1 MRVPTLKTKTLL
13 CVSLA
18 ACLIA
23 VGAGA
28 RADEAQTLF
37 ISPCGEPFFGPM
49 SQPYPVVAWF
59 KQVDA
64 NADGKID
71 RDEFR
76 ADAEHFF
83 KKLDRDGDGVL
94 NSEEI
99 YIYENVM
106 VPEILNR
113 DHASIQSGLIRA
125 SLQGESGAK
134 LQKVQDSGDGS
145 DTPQKP
151 MLTNQGAA
159 FFGLFNEPEP
169 VMSADRN
176 FDFRIS
182 HKEFID
188 QSDRHFARLDLKG
201 RGHLTLDDLPKTPV
215 ESYFHARRTGPR

>member
-1 MRVPTLKTKTLL
+1 MPTLKTITLL
-13 CVSLA
+13 CASAA

-23 VGAGA
+23 MGAA
-28 RADEAQTLF
+28 AKDDEALTLF
-37 ISPCGEPFFGPM
+37 ISPCGEPFFGPQ

-64 NADGKID
+64 NGDGKID

-76 ADAEHFF
+76 ADAERFF

-94 NSEEI
+94 NSDEI
-99 YIYENVM
+99 YIYENVI

-113 DHASIQSGLIRA
+113 DHASIRSGVIRA

-134 LQKVQDSGDGS
+134 LQEVQDSGS
-145 DTPQKP
+145 DTPPKP

-159 FFGLFNEPEP
+159 FFGLFNDPEP

-188 QSDRHFARLDLKG
+188 QSDRHFARLDAE
-201 RGHLTLDDLPKTPV
+201 GHGYFTLDDLPKTPA
-215 ESYFHARRTGPR
+215 EAYLHARRTGPR

>member
-1 MRVPTLKTKTLL
+1 MKTITLL
-13 CVSLA
+13 CASAA

-23 VGAGA
+23 MGAA
-28 RADEAQTLF
+28 AKDDEALTLF
-37 ISPCGEPFFGPM
+37 ISPCGEPFFGPQ

-64 NADGKID
+64 NGDGKID

-76 ADAEHFF
+76 ADAERFF

-94 NSEEI
+94 NSDEI
-99 YIYENVM
+99 YIYENVI

-113 DHASIQSGLIRA
+113 DHASIRSGVIRA

-134 LQKVQDSGDGS
+134 LQEVQDSGS
-145 DTPQKP
+145 DTPPKP

-159 FFGLFNEPEP
+159 FFGLFNDPEP

-188 QSDRHFARLDLKG
+188 QSDRHFARLDAE
-201 RGHLTLDDLPKTPV
+201 GHGYFTLDDLPKTPA
-215 ESYFHARRTGPR
+215 EAYLHARRTGPR